1 MLRIDCQS
9 HLFSEEFLTLLEKRK
24 HSPYVFRK
32 NGERYLVVGGWTRRI
47 LSKYTDIFAKLADMD
62 RGGVAMAALSIND
75 PGPELFGKDSTQI
88 AVFLNDFIADAVRRH
103 PDRFFGLAVLPFQ
116 SPDALLREFERA
128 VDKLE
133 MKGILLYS
141 NLDGSFS
148 DEEPHRQL
156 FAYAERRGIPIL
168 LHPAAPLTVAATQD
182 FDMTSMVGLMFD
194 TTIAL
199 CRLILAGV
207 LERHPRL
214 KLVCPHVG
222 GTLPYL
228 IGRVDHQT
236 SVLKRGMEHIR
247 RLPSEY
253 LKRVYLDTV
262 SPIPLAI
269 RYGYDFAGP
278 DKVLYA
284 SDHPW
289 VDPQLIAEAILS
301 LSLPPADEEKIF
313 SQNAASLFGLKV
325 PAGADFRE
333 GVTHV

>member
-24 HSPYVFRK
+24 DSPYVFRR
-32 NGERYLVVGGWTRRI
+32 NGERYLVVGGWTRRM
-47 LSKYTDIFAKLADMD
+47 LPKYTDILAKLGDMD
-62 RGGVAMAALSIND
+62 RGGVSMAALSIND
-75 PGPELFGKDSTQI
+75 PGPELFGEDSTQI

-128 VDKLE
+128 IDKLE

-236 SVLKRGMEHIR
+236 SVLKRGTEHIR

-278 DKVLYA
+278 DKMLYA

-289 VDPQLIAEAILS
+289 VDPQLIAETILG

-313 SQNAASLFGLKV
+313 SQNAAALFGLEV
-325 PAGADFRE
+325 PAGADFKE